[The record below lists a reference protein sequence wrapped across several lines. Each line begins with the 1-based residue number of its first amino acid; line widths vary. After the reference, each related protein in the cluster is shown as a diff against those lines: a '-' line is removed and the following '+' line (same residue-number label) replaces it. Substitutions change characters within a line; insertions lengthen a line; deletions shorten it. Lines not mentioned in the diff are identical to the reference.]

1 MTKTRIVRG
10 MVMTGKSHHCDPTIR
25 DSLPFSLVLVSK
37 KTILKMACNM
47 SWKVLS
53 DYFQSRKTEK
63 LTETKVP
70 GRKNIVKAAT
80 LESHD
85 SANAKG
91 RKYID
96 ARYHG

>member
-1 MTKTRIVRG
+1 MVRG
-10 MVMTGKSHHCDPTIR
+10 IVMTGKSHHWDPMIR
-25 DSLPFSLVLVSK
+25 DSLPFSLVLMSK

-47 SWKVLS
+47 NWKVLS
-53 DYFQSRKTEK
+53 DYFQHRKIDK

-80 LESHD
+80 LESLD
-85 SANAKG
+85 SENARGK
-91 RKYID
+91 KYTD